1 MPQFRQGMVIKNYSG
16 FYYVKDQTGVIFA
29 CKPRGK
35 LKTLVLSGDQVNF
48 TPLDGEQGILESIL
62 PRKNEMTRPKIANVD
77 MVLIVLAHDKP
88 APNILLLDRL
98 LLLAY
103 YNRIKPYII
112 LNKADLPKSEKAA
125 CLEYYKHAGFP
136 FIITSV
142 KTGCGIDLIT
152 DAIKDRIAVL
162 AGPSGAGKSSMLAN
176 LTGEKEI
183 KTQEVSKKIGRGKH
197 TTRHVELYP
206 LPSGGLIADTPG
218 FSVLDVPPIKSQ
230 ELSLY
235 YPDFIN
241 KREFCQFSD
250 CLHKKETVCGVKQ
263 AVEEG
268 EIAASRYE
276 NYLTILEEVIENE
289 RCYN

>member
-1 MPQFRQGMVIKNYSG
+1 MPEFRQGMVIKNYSG

-48 TPLDGEQGILESIL
+48 TPLEGEQGILESIL

-77 MVLIVLAHDKP
+77 MVLIVMAYDKP

-103 YNRIKPYII
+103 YNRIEPYII
-112 LNKADLPKSEKAA
+112 LNKADLPKSEKAE
-125 CLEYYKHAGFP
+125 CLDYYKQAGFP
-136 FIITSV
+136 FIIASV
-142 KTGCGIDLIT
+142 KTGLGIDLIT
-152 DAIKDRIAVL
+152 EATQGRIAVL
-162 AGPSGAGKSSMLAN
+162 AGPSGAGKSSMMAE
-176 LTGEKEI
+176 LTGGKNI

-197 TTRHVELYP
+197 TTRHVELYS
-206 LPSGGLIADTPG
+206 LLSGGLIADTPG
-218 FSVLDVPPIKSQ
+218 FSVLDVPPVKSQ

-235 YPDFIN
+235 YPDFIS
-241 KREFCQFSD
+241 KLEFCQFRD
-250 CLHKKETVCGVKQ
+250 CMHKKETVCGVRQ

-268 EIAASRYE
+268 EIAVSRYE
-276 NYLTILEEVIENE
+276 NYLTILEETIENE
-289 RCYN
+289 RCYH